1 MTAADALR
9 DPDKIRS
16 LAYHAN
22 VDRRLVVDVLRGND
36 TKQRAS
42 GGRAR
47 VRAAMLALGVEAPRP
62 AEPPVLV
69 SVKG

>member
-9 DPDKIRS
+9 DPDK
-16 LAYHAN
+16 
-22 VDRRLVVDVLRGND
+22 
-36 TKQRAS
+36 KQRAS

-47 VRAAMLALGVEAPRP
+47 VRAAMQALGVEAPRP